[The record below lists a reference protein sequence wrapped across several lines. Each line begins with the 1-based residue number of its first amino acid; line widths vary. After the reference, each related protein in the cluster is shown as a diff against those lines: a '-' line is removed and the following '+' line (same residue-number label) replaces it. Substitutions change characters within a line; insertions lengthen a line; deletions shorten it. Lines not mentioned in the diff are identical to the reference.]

1 MFLGFH
7 LRGALMER
15 AKREEKIDVIV
26 PYGVYCTCDTARAQN
41 TDKDMGDARGGGA
54 VHFAAVLLPRYRGL

>member
-7 LRGALMER
+7 LRRALMEW

-26 PYGVYCTCDTARAQN
+26 PYGLYCTGDTARAQN
-41 TDKDMGDARGGGA
+41 TDKNMGDAGGGGP
-54 VHFAAVLLPRYRGL
+54 VHFAAVLLPRHRGL